1 MSDVFNRHLHEK
13 KQYPGSHFNTQPYYL
28 PESKLS
34 TFTLPRNPGQIEE
47 NFNISDQPSF

>member
-1 MSDVFNRHLHEK
+1 MYSIDIFMKK